1 MRHIKRKVISRVNP
15 STVFYISIKIEPP
28 SKDNELRDL
37 TNLSIGNQFHMG
49 ALMDYNLGVIY
60 Y

>member
-1 MRHIKRKVISRVNP
+1 MFH
-15 STVFYISIKIEPP
+15 FKIEPP

-37 TNLSIGNQFHMG
+37 TNISIENQFQMG